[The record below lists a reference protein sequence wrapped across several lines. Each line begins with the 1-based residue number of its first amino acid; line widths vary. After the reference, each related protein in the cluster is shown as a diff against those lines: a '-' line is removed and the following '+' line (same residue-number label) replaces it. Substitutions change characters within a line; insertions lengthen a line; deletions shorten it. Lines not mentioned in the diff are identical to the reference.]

1 MLRIDNIIASGPC
14 EANGKVGLGNAS
26 QIYLISL
33 TFLKLP
39 RTVPQKST
47 DSFLLIL
54 QNDNYDLA
62 AKFDSMYIVA
72 IMNINEYG

>member
-47 DSFLLIL
+47 VSCLLIF
-54 QNDNYDLA
+54 QNDNYDPA
-62 AKFDSMYIVA
+62 AKFDSFVNVV
-72 IMNINEYG
+72 MNV

>member
-47 DSFLLIL
+47 VPFLLTF
-54 QNDNYDLA
+54 QNNNYDLA
-62 AKFDSMYIVA
+62 AKFDSFVNVHCSYH
-72 IMNINEYG
+72 ESK

>member
-47 DSFLLIL
+47 VSCLLIF

-62 AKFDSMYIVA
+62 AKFDSFV
-72 IMNINEYG
+72 NVHCSTL